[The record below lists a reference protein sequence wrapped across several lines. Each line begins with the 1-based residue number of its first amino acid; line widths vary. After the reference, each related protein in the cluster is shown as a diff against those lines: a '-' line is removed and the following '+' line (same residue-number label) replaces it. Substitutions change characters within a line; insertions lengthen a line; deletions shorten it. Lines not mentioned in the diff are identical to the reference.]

1 MRLKKIRT
9 FQQGEDMSDEIKKVE
24 EEVPKAQPP
33 AELPEAA
40 LDQVVGGKVSVQ
52 DFNFVK
58 KIDKSSANL
67 M

>member
-1 MRLKKIRT
+1 
-9 FQQGEDMSDEIKKVE
+9 MSDEIKKAE
-24 EEVPKAQPP
+24 EEAPKAQPP
-33 AELPEAA
+33 VELPEAA